1 METIIRFML
10 RLPPDVYEAV
20 KVASQRESR
29 SLNGQ
34 IVFLLRQGLG
44 L

>member
-10 RLPPDVYEAV
+10 RLPPDVHDAV
-20 KVASQRESR
+20 KIASHRQSR
-29 SLNGQ
+29 SLNAQ